1 MIPRRLP
8 EPSPPCSQDREPVC
22 RQACGHHG
30 SNQPLRQAESAGMR
44 AGMRPLQ
51 FSDDPAE
58 IGAPPC
64 SCRRLRL
71 LARPRH
77 TSMRGLHAGLGVSRG
92 RRTRLLG
99 SRIAHHLRSRA
110 TPTKGKDEAQ
120 SVLAAHTHGFSS
132 ALTLVHRDNPSH
144 PRLGRCARA
153 VGRCSNAEG
162 RAKRKCESAA
172 RLYGSGRDRRCPAWR
187 GRFISV
193 ACGSHVYHNVG
204 DRWPKAID
212 ASTMARY
219 ARAFANGALE
229 LARQTR

>member
-1 MIPRRLP
+1 MALTSLCGKPSQPECEPACGRYSSRMIPPRSGPRLVLAAVYDSWP
-8 EPSPPCSQDREPVC
+8 DRGI
-22 RQACGHHG
+22 RQCEDCTPGWE
-30 SNQPLRQAESAGMR
+30 LAGVDGRDCLALASHIIYDR
-44 AGMRPLQ
+44 AP
-51 FSDDPAE
+51 
-58 IGAPPC
+58 
-64 SCRRLRL
+64 
-71 LARPRH
+71 
-77 TSMRGLHAGLGVSRG
+77 
-92 RRTRLLG
+92 
-99 SRIAHHLRSRA
+99 HLRKAKMRRRA
-110 TPTKGKDEAQ
+110 F
-120 SVLAAHTHGFSS
+120 LAAHTHGFSS